1 MKRFCYTLDLKNDN
15 KLKDEYIKHHKNVW
29 PKIIESMKE
38 SGIIKAEIYNVG
50 DRLFLLIDTNDKF
63 TEKNKKKLDLKNP
76 IVQKWE
82 SLMSNYQKKIENLI
96 LRDSF
101 SDPKIFNALIILKKD
116 ACAMVVEGRSVPR
129 LEEKQIC

>member
-38 SGIIKAEIYNVG
+38 SGIINAEIYNIG
-50 DRLFLLIDTNDKF
+50 DRLFLLIDTNDKL

-82 SLMSNYQKKIENLI
+82 SLMSNYQKKIE
-96 LRDSF
+96 F
-101 SDPKIFNALIILKKD
+101 SKTKEKWVKMDKIFEL
-116 ACAMVVEGRSVPR
+116 
-129 LEEKQIC
+129 

>member
-38 SGIIKAEIYNVG
+38 SGIINAEIYNIG

-82 SLMSNYQKKIENLI
+82 SLMSNYQKKIE
-96 LRDSF
+96 F
-101 SDPKIFNALIILKKD
+101 SKTKEKWVKMDKIFEL
-116 ACAMVVEGRSVPR
+116 
-129 LEEKQIC
+129 

>member
-38 SGIIKAEIYNVG
+38 SGIINAEIYNIG

-63 TEKNKKKLDLKNP
+63 TEKTKKKLDLKKP

-82 SLMSNYQKKIENLI
+82 SLMSNYQKKIE
-96 LRDSF
+96 F
-101 SDPKIFNALIILKKD
+101 SKTKEKWVKMDKIFEL
-116 ACAMVVEGRSVPR
+116 
-129 LEEKQIC
+129 

>member
-63 TEKNKKKLDLKNP
+63 TEKNKKKRKIVDKN
-76 IVQKWE
+76 ISKFTYNE
-82 SLMSNYQKKIENLI
+82 KT
-96 LRDSF
+96 
-101 SDPKIFNALIILKKD
+101 
-116 ACAMVVEGRSVPR
+116 CRS
-129 LEEKQIC
+129 KNG